1 MKMNRK
7 LQMSSPCAERIQ
19 PAASH
24 PAQTGTGLQTLAK
37 NGKSFYWASRL
48 LGRQMATD
56 AAELYSLCRLLDDI
70 ADCDIDGLDKGARTK
85 RLRHIRRQLTQID
98 AGHKPDQPDPVLIQ
112 YMPLMNRCRIPVTP
126 LIHLLD
132 GLLLDQSAMLVKDEA
147 ELVVYAYHVAGA
159 VGLLM
164 CPVLDCNDRTA
175 FRFAVDMG
183 IGMQLTNIARD
194 ILEDAKMG
202 RRYLPES
209 WTGRLSPD
217 QIIACAQAPE
227 SQNFKQIQAAT
238 DKLLTLAD
246 KYYESGRLGLRFLPV
261 RARYGIAVAADV
273 YRAIG
278 TRLRARQLRWG
289 DGRVVTSRGEKLS
302 ASLQALSRLYRQPE
316 ATHNSNLHEPLTS
329 LVDEA
334 VK

>member
-1 MKMNRK
+1 MNRK

-19 PAASH
+19 PAAYH
-24 PAQTGTGLQTLAK
+24 PAETGTALQTLAK

-48 LGRQMATD
+48 LGHQMAVD

-70 ADCDIDGLDKGARTK
+70 ADCDIDGLNKEASTR
-85 RLRHIRRQLTQID
+85 RLRYIRCQLTQID
-98 AGHKPDQPDPVLIQ
+98 AGHKLDQPDPALFQ
-112 YMPLMNRCRIPVTP
+112 YIPLMNRHKIPVTP

-164 CPVLDCNDRTA
+164 CPVLGCNDRTA

-183 IGMQLTNIARD
+183 IGMQLTNIARY
-194 ILEDAKMG
+194 ILEDAQMG

-209 WTGRLSPD
+209 WTGKLSPD

-227 SQNFKQIQAAT
+227 SQDFKRIQAAT
-238 DKLLTLAD
+238 DRLLTLAD
-246 KYYESGRLGLRFLPV
+246 QYYESGRRGLGFLPL
-261 RARYGIAVAADV
+261 RARYGIAVAAGV

-278 TRLRARQLRWG
+278 TRLRARELRWG

-302 ASLQALSRLYRQPE
+302 ASLHALSRLYRQPK
-316 ATHNSNLHEPLTS
+316 ATHNCNLHEPLTS
-329 LVDEA
+329 LIDEA
-334 VK
+334 LK

>member
-1 MKMNRK
+1 
-7 LQMSSPCAERIQ
+7 MSCARAEQIQ
-19 PAASH
+19 KDAHYPAE
-24 PAQTGTGLQTLAK
+24 TGTALQKLAK

-48 LGRQMATD
+48 LGHQMATD

-70 ADCDIDGLDKGARTK
+70 ADGDIDGLDTEAGTK
-85 RLRHIRRQLTQID
+85 RLRHIRRQLTQINV
-98 AGHKPDQPDPVLIQ
+98 GHIPDQLDPSLLQ
-112 YMPLMNRCRIPVTP
+112 YMPVMNRRQIPVMP

-132 GLLLDQSAMLVKDEA
+132 GLLLDQSAMMVKDEA

-164 CPVLDCNDRTA
+164 CPILGCENRTA

-194 ILEDAKMG
+194 ILEDAQMG

-209 WTGRLSPD
+209 WAGQLSPE
-217 QIIACAQAPE
+217 QIIACAKTPE
-227 SQNFKQIQAAT
+227 SQDYKQIQAAAE
-238 DKLLTLAD
+238 KLLNLAD
-246 KYYESGRLGLRFLPV
+246 RYYESGRLGLGFLPL
-261 RARYGIAVAADV
+261 RARYSIAVAADV

-289 DGRVVTSRGEKLS
+289 DGRVVTQKVEKLTVS
-302 ASLQALSRLYRQPE
+302 MQALAGQYREPTS
-316 ATHNSNLHEPLTS
+316 AHNRNLHTPLVS
-329 LVDEA
+329 LLDEA
-334 VK
+334 LK

>member
-1 MKMNRK
+1 
-7 LQMSSPCAERIQ
+7 MSSLRAEKIQ
-19 PAASH
+19 QNAHYPTDVSTA
-24 PAQTGTGLQTLAK
+24 LKILAK
-37 NGKSFYWASRL
+37 NGKSFYWASCL

-70 ADCDIDGLDKGARTK
+70 ADGDIDGLDRKTGTQ
-85 RLRHIRRQLTQID
+85 RLRYIRRQLTQID
-98 AGHKPDQPDPVLIQ
+98 AGKIPDRPDPALLK
-112 YMPLMNRCRIPVTP
+112 YMPVMNRRQIPVMP

-132 GLLLDQSAMLVKDEA
+132 GLLLDYPAILVKDEA
-147 ELVVYAYHVAGA
+147 ELVAYAYHVAGA

-164 CPVLDCNDRTA
+164 CPVLGCENRTA

-194 ILEDAKMG
+194 ILEDARMG

-209 WTGRLSPD
+209 WAGQLSPD

-227 SQNFKQIQAAT
+227 SQDYKQIQAAV
-238 DKLLTLAD
+238 DRLLTLAD
-246 KYYESGRLGLRFLPV
+246 QYYESGRLGLGFLPV

-289 DGRVVTSRGEKLS
+289 DGRVVTSKGEKLY
-302 ASLQALSRLYRQPE
+302 ASLHALSKLYRQPK
-316 ATHNSNLHEPLTS
+316 APHNNNLHAPLAS
-329 LVDEA
+329 LINEA
-334 VK
+334 LK

>member
-1 MKMNRK
+1 
-7 LQMSSPCAERIQ
+7 MSSPRAEQKQQDAHYPAER
-19 PAASH
+19 
-24 PAQTGTGLQTLAK
+24 GTALQTLAK

-48 LGRQMATD
+48 LGRQMAKD

-70 ADCDIDGLDKGARTK
+70 ADGDIDGLDAKKGTH

-98 AGHKPDQPDPVLIQ
+98 AGNIPEQPDPALLQ
-112 YMPLMNRCRIPVTP
+112 YMQVMNRCQIPVMP

-132 GLLLDQSAMLVKDEA
+132 GLLLDQSEMLLKDEA
-147 ELVVYAYHVAGA
+147 DLVAYAYHVAGA

-164 CPVLDCNDRTA
+164 CPVLGCDDRTA

-194 ILEDAKMG
+194 ILEDAQMG

-209 WTGRLSPD
+209 WTAQLSPD
-217 QIIACAQAPE
+217 QIVACAKAPE
-227 SQNFKQIQAAT
+227 SQNYKQIQAAA

-246 KYYESGRLGLRFLPV
+246 QYYESGRLGLGFLPV
-261 RARYGIAVAADV
+261 RARYGIAVAAGV

-278 TRLRARQLRWG
+278 IKLRARELRWG
-289 DGRVVTSRGEKLS
+289 DGRVVTSKSEKLS
-302 ASLQALSRLYRQPE
+302 ASLQALSKLYRLPE
-316 ATHNSNLHEPLTS
+316 G
-329 LVDEA
+329 
-334 VK
+334 